1 MCDLTQ
7 TLLKDT
13 SDPKEG
19 FLSLFHDFPNGLAPM
34 AGFTTAPFR
43 SIAARLG
50 ASFTVTELVS
60 ARGIRHDPDLH
71 RSERYLH
78 PTTGDKPWGIQL
90 FGFDAEDFAF
100 AIDRLLSDPR
110 YRDVSFIDLNMG
122 CPAPKVIREGAG
134 CALMRD
140 EDLIGRVVEASVKQ
154 AARYLKP
161 VTVKIRSGVS
171 KEHINAVRVAKIAE
185 QYGASAVTVHARTL
199 DQYYSGHADWQVI
212 RAVKEAVSIPVLGN
226 GDVEKPGDVEKMR
239 DMTGCDGAMVGRA
252 ARGNPFI
259 FSWLKEKPESA
270 VSLLEYVSTEDWFDV
285 MVEQLDASIE
295 LLGESVAV
303 REMRSQF
310 AFYLKG
316 FSGSSEIRRK
326 VMEPVTREGVL
337 AVLEEAHRMR
347 EQAFLLYLNR

>member
-122 CPAPKVIREGAG
+122 CPAPR
-134 CALMRD
+134 
-140 EDLIGRVVEASVKQ
+140 
-154 AARYLKP
+154 
-161 VTVKIRSGVS
+161 
-171 KEHINAVRVAKIAE
+171 
-185 QYGASAVTVHARTL
+185 
-199 DQYYSGHADWQVI
+199 QV
-212 RAVKEAVSIPVLGN
+212 L
-226 GDVEKPGDVEKMR
+226 
-239 DMTGCDGAMVGRA
+239 
-252 ARGNPFI
+252 
-259 FSWLKEKPESA
+259 
-270 VSLLEYVSTEDWFDV
+270 
-285 MVEQLDASIE
+285 
-295 LLGESVAV
+295 
-303 REMRSQF
+303 
-310 AFYLKG
+310 
-316 FSGSSEIRRK
+316 
-326 VMEPVTREGVL
+326 
-337 AVLEEAHRMR
+337 
-347 EQAFLLYLNR
+347 